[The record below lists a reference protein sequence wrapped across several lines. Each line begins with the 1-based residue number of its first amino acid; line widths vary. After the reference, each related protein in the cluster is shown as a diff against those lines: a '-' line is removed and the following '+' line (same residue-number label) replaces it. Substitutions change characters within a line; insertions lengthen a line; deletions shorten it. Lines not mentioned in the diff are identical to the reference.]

1 MKKKPIDSLIQELKR
16 GTLVLGVLS
25 QLKEPFYGYSLVN
38 SLSNKGMDIDKNT
51 LYPLLRRLETQ
62 ELLLSE
68 WNVEE
73 SRPRRYYK
81 LSPKGYEVLETLS
94 TEWVNLNKTINN
106 LLIEYKGD

>member
-1 MKKKPIDSLIQELKR
+1 MAKNPIDGLIQELKR

-25 QLKEPFYGYSLVN
+25 QLKEPLYGYSLVG
-38 SLSNKGMDIDKNT
+38 LLVQKGMDIEKNT

-62 ELLLSE
+62 ELLVSE

-81 LSPKGYEVLETLS
+81 LSEKGYVVLDQLS
-94 TEWVNLNKTINN
+94 DAWDNLNKTIIN
-106 LLIEYKGD
+106 LLKE